1 MGGNVNCF
9 SNISYIYN
17 LVIMKKV
24 LLLLGVVLMSST
36 YYISPREKLVDVPMK
51 EVTIEVETPTL
62 DLQPID
68 LRNLDEL
75 VEALIWVES
84 RGKEDAYCKREDA
97 VGVLQIRP
105 IMVKEVNRIL
115 RLQGSTNIYTLEDRW
130 ERGKSIE
137 MFKVIASY
145 YHETSSYEKI
155 ARCWNGGPKGLQKKQ
170 TEKYWRKVQK
180 RLNKNEN
187 STNRESQV

>member
-1 MGGNVNCF
+1 MR
-9 SNISYIYN
+9 
-17 LVIMKKV
+17 KV
-24 LLLLGVVLMSST
+24 LPLLLLTLTAST
-36 YYISPREKLVDVPMK
+36 TSMPPRAERLLEVQPKAITTIPTKVPELK
-51 EVTIEVETPTL
+51 IVEHKRDLTP
-62 DLQPID
+62 
-68 LRNLDEL
+68 L

-115 RLQGSTNIYTLEDRW
+115 GLIGSTNIYTLEDRW
-130 ERGKSIE
+130 NREKSIE
-137 MFKVIASY
+137 MFNVVASY

-170 TEKYWRKVQK
+170 TQKYWRKVQK
-180 RLNKNEN
+180 RLHKD
-187 STNRESQV
+187 ESSSDR

>member
-1 MGGNVNCF
+1 MR
-9 SNISYIYN
+9 
-17 LVIMKKV
+17 KV
-24 LLLLGVVLMSST
+24 LPLLLLTLTAST
-36 YYISPREKLVDVPMK
+36 TSIPPKAERLLEVQPKTITTIPTKVPELK
-51 EVTIEVETPTL
+51 IVEHKRDLTP
-62 DLQPID
+62 
-68 LRNLDEL
+68 L

-115 RLQGSTNIYTLEDRW
+115 GLIGSTNIYTLEDRW
-130 ERGKSIE
+130 NRDKSIE
-137 MFKVIASY
+137 MFNVVASY

-170 TEKYWRKVQK
+170 TQKYWRKVQK
-180 RLNKNEN
+180 RLHKD
-187 STNRESQV
+187 ESSSDR

>member
-1 MGGNVNCF
+1 MR
-9 SNISYIYN
+9 
-17 LVIMKKV
+17 KV
-24 LLLLGVVLMSST
+24 LPLLLLTLTAST
-36 YYISPREKLVDVPMK
+36 TSMPPRAERLISVQPKTITTIPTKVPELK
-51 EVTIEVETPTL
+51 IVEQQRDLTP
-62 DLQPID
+62 
-68 LRNLDEL
+68 L

-115 RLQGSTNIYTLEDRW
+115 RLIGSSNIYTLEDRW
-130 ERGKSIE
+130 NREKSIE
-137 MFKVIASY
+137 MFNVVASY

-170 TEKYWRKVQK
+170 TQKYWRKVQK
-180 RLNKNEN
+180 RLHKD
-187 STNRESQV
+187 ESSSDR

>member
-1 MGGNVNCF
+1 MR
-9 SNISYIYN
+9 
-17 LVIMKKV
+17 KV
-24 LLLLGVVLMSST
+24 LPLLLLTLTAST
-36 YYISPREKLVDVPMK
+36 TSIPPKAERLLEVQPKTITTIPTKVPELK
-51 EVTIEVETPTL
+51 IVEHKRDLTP
-62 DLQPID
+62 
-68 LRNLDEL
+68 L

-115 RLQGSTNIYTLEDRW
+115 GLIGSTNIYTLEDRW
-130 ERGKSIE
+130 NREKSIE
-137 MFKVIASY
+137 MFNVVASY

-170 TEKYWRKVQK
+170 TQKYWRKVQK
-180 RLNKNEN
+180 RLHKD
-187 STNRESQV
+187 ESSSDR

>member
-1 MGGNVNCF
+1 MR
-9 SNISYIYN
+9 
-17 LVIMKKV
+17 KV
-24 LLLLGVVLMSST
+24 LPLLLLTLTAST
-36 YYISPREKLVDVPMK
+36 TSMPPRAERLLEVQPKTITTIPTKVPELK
-51 EVTIEVETPTL
+51 IVEPKRDLTP
-62 DLQPID
+62 
-68 LRNLDEL
+68 L

-115 RLQGSTNIYTLEDRW
+115 GLIGSTNIYTLEDRW
-130 ERGKSIE
+130 NREKSIE
-137 MFKVIASY
+137 MFNVVASY

-170 TEKYWRKVQK
+170 TQKYWRKVQK
-180 RLNKNEN
+180 RLHKD
-187 STNRESQV
+187 ESSSDR